1 MKLNT
6 VFLTFLI
13 YLISLISCSF
23 QKQIIDYNQ
32 EGAITSDNTVISLKK
47 NKIFNDNIKTVLCH
61 KKHKKILYQ

>member
-6 VFLTFLI
+6 IFLIFLI

-23 QKQIIDYNQ
+23 KKQIIDYNQ

-47 NKIFNDNIKTVLCH
+47 IKYLMI
-61 KKHKKILYQ
+61 ILKLSFVT